1 MKDSLAITAQAIPFL
16 NDFKNFTYLLKL
28 FIMYRKDNTF
38 WTYCK
43 KKRAHFPANPFTENK
58 CKIFTEIKN
67 SNYIEYQISVSKFSA
82 FQSSIALNL
91 VIGDR

>member
-28 FIMYRKDNTF
+28 FIMHRKDNTF

-43 KKRAHFPANPFTENK
+43 KNGRTSQRIRLQKISN
-58 CKIFTEIKN
+58 KIFTENVLNIKL
-67 SNYIEYQISVSKFSA
+67 Y
-82 FQSSIALNL
+82 
-91 VIGDR
+91 

>member
-16 NDFKNFTYLLKL
+16 NDFKNFTYLC
-28 FIMYRKDNTF
+28 INITYRKDNTF

-43 KKRAHFPANPFTENK
+43 KKRTHFPANPFTENK

-67 SNYIEYQISVSKFSA
+67 VSYIEYQILAISSSKYSA
-82 FQSSIALNL
+82 L
-91 VIGDR
+91 

>member
-16 NDFKNFTYLLKL
+16 NDFKNFTYLC
-28 FIMYRKDNTF
+28 INITYRKDNTF

-43 KKRAHFPANPFTENK
+43 KKRTHFPANPFTENK

-67 SNYIEYQISVSKFSA
+67 VNYIVLWNHLTDKNIFQI
-82 FQSSIALNL
+82 
-91 VIGDR
+91 